1 MYYWITDNWKSGSI
15 LDKGS
20 DDYYFMPK
28 YIRNLVSSEATQLPF
43 IVTTEGHRPTELAT
57 NFTKSSNDF

>member
-1 MYYWITDNWKSGSI
+1 M
-15 LDKGS
+15 DKGS